1 MSDEVKKLPKATHE
15 GAIRIGDSEIR
26 CAVLDTGQRV
36 LTQSDVMRA
45 LGRARQAKGRQYYD
59 ADVNLPAFLTAKN
72 LKPFISQDLEVASSQ
87 IEFKPQKGNR
97 AFGYAADLLP
107 KVCGVYIDAAE
118 SGVLTRNQEPI
129 ATKAKILLR
138 GFATVGITALVD
150 EATGYQ
156 EVRDRRALQAILDA
170 FLRKELA
177 AWAKRFPDEFYQEMF
192 RLRNWQ
198 WRGMK
203 INRPSVVGKY
213 TNDLVYERLA
223 PNILDELQRRN
234 PKDEHGHRKA
244 KHHQWLTEDVGH
256 PALAQHLYAIIG
268 FMRASTTWEQF
279 HRMVQRAFPKR
290 NSQML
295 LAGVDI
301 HELQGGV

>member
-1 MSDEVKKLPKATHE
+1 MSEEVKTIPKATHE
-15 GAIRIGDSEIR
+15 GILHIGDSEIR
-26 CAVLDTGQRV
+26 AAVLEDGRRV
-36 LTQSDVMRA
+36 LTQSDVMLA

-72 LKPFISQDLEVASSQ
+72 LKPFITKDLEVTSSQ
-87 IEFKPQKGNR
+87 IEFKPIKGNR

-118 SGVLTRNQEPI
+118 AGVLTHLQIPI
-129 ATKAKILLR
+129 AQKAKLLLR
-138 GFATVGITALVD
+138 GLATVGITALVD

-170 FLRKELA
+170 FLAKELA

-192 RLRNWQ
+192 RLRGWQ

-203 INRPSVVGKY
+203 VNRPSVVGKY

-223 PNILDELQRRN
+223 PELLTELEKLN
-234 PKDEHGHRKA
+234 PKGDKGNRKA
-244 KHHQWLTEDVGH
+244 KHHQWLTEDIGH
-256 PALAQHLYAIIG
+256 PALAQHLYATIG
-268 FMRASTTWEQF
+268 FMRASTSWEQF
-279 HRMVQRAFPKR
+279 YRMMQRAFPKK
-290 NSQML
+290 NTTML
-295 LAGVDI
+295 LPIADSGM
-301 HELQGGV
+301 